1 MDWIIAIASSAAN
14 GVVINRFFG
23 SEDEVK
29 ALLIE
34 LVTEDKA
41 NDLEAFDYGAED
53 VFDIEDTGIELNA
66 YAVYSSYHIDYTAKR
81 FCDVEFL

>member
-1 MDWIIAIASSAAN
+1 MDWIIAIASSAIN

-23 SEDEVK
+23 TEEEVK
-29 ALLIE
+29 ALLVE
-34 LVTEDKA
+34 LATED
-41 NDLEAFDYGAED
+41 ETFEYGTED

-66 YAVYSSYHIDYTAKR
+66 YAVCSSYRINYTAKR